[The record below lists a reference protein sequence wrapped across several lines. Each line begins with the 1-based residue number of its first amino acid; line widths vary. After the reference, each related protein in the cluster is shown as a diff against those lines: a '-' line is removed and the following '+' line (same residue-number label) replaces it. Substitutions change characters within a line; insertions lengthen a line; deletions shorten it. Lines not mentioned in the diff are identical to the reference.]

1 MLQTCEEQENW
12 LKEEILKLNDQVEEG
27 TRVEESMMKQ
37 CQILEV
43 EVNILKGKL
52 EEKDKLLRFQDSTK
66 ILDNILSSQRSPSVK
81 FGLGFHET
89 VKGESSS

>member
-1 MLQTCEEQENW
+1 M
-12 LKEEILKLNDQVEEG
+12 
-27 TRVEESMMKQ
+27 
-37 CQILEV
+37 EV

-81 FGLGFHET
+81 FGIGFHEI
-89 VKGESSS
+89 VKGESSSQGSAKDSKDINAKPDIGRNKRSTNNHELSKEIIPSFYQ